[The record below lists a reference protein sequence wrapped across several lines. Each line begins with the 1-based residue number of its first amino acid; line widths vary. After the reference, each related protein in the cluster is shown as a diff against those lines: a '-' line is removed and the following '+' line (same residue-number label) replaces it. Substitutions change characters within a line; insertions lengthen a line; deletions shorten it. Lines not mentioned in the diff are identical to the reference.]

1 MKLKTI
7 MLVAC
12 LLAILTIGAVSAS
25 EDVASEDTLTVDN
38 EEDNS
43 VKESRVMDEDT
54 SLTSDN
60 DGDVLSEP
68 YDSATVYVDSTI
80 NSNRGSIGYVADTQY
95 IDGKVSLLIDAVT
108 YYSKSVSA
116 SEKTTQLNIYSDSV
130 NLPASLQTGTH
141 NVVLNYL
148 KNGASNPKSAN
159 KLATFKYLPNII
171 APDVS
176 VGETAYFVVQHLPK
190 SSGTVTVSERVN
202 GVTSVLATTSF
213 SGGMAK
219 IPISRL
225 SKGAHT
231 LDFKMIINGVT
242 YNMDEEINVKDNT
255 PGFSAGISAA
265 KITVGKSVTVTLKG
279 PATSDTTGSIYVD
292 GKKVK
297 ELPFTGNVMKDVIS
311 GLKVGKHQVKV
322 LYSYHNKFFSKT
334 FTVNVVKQTI
344 SLKLA
349 KATVKKSAKKL
360 VLKATL
366 KIDKKAAKSKKV
378 TFKFKGKKYV
388 AKTNKKGVAKV
399 TVKKAVLK
407 KLKVG
412 KKVKYQASYG
422 KKTVKKTAKVKK

>member
-38 EEDNS
+38 GEDNS

-60 DGDVLSEP
+60 DGEVLSEP
-68 YDSATVYVDSTI
+68 YDSATVYLDPTI
-80 NSNRGSIGYVADTQY
+80 NSNRGSIGYVADAQY

-190 SSGTVTVSERVN
+190 SSGTITVSERVN

-279 PATSDTTGSIYVD
+279 PATLDTSGSIYVD

>member
-7 MLVAC
+7 ILVAC

-38 EEDNS
+38 GEDNS

-60 DGDVLSEP
+60 DGEVLSEP
-68 YDSATVYVDSTI
+68 YDSATVYVDPTI
-80 NSNRGSIGYVADTQY
+80 NSNRGSIGYVKDTQY

-219 IPISRL
+219 IPISGL
-225 SKGAHT
+225 SKGTHT

-279 PATSDTTGSIYVD
+279 PATLDTSGSIYVD

-334 FTVNVVKQTI
+334 FTVNVVKHTI

-360 VLKATL
+360 VLKVTL

>member
-60 DGDVLSEP
+60 DGEVLSEP
-68 YDSATVYVDSTI
+68 YDSATVYLDPTI
-80 NSNRGSIGYVADTQY
+80 NSNRGSIGYVKDTQY
-95 IDGKVSLLIDAVT
+95 IDGKVALLIDAVT

-176 VGETAYFVVQHLPK
+176 VGETAYFVVQHLSK

-202 GVTSVLATTSF
+202 GVTSVLASTSF

-219 IPISRL
+219 IPISGL

>member
-1 MKLKTI
+1 

-60 DGDVLSEP
+60 DGEVLSEP
-68 YDSATVYVDSTI
+68 YDSATVYLDPTI
-80 NSNRGSIGYVADTQY
+80 NSNRGSIGYVKDTQY
-95 IDGKVSLLIDAVT
+95 IDGKVALLIDAVT

-176 VGETAYFVVQHLPK
+176 VGETAYFVVQHLSK

-225 SKGAHT
+225 SKGTHT

-334 FTVNVVKQTI
+334 FTVNVVKHTI